1 MWVSRVLRSYS
12 GLPLWISQIPEVPMQ
27 GLRHQGPRT
36 KYQLLD
42 SLKSPVFNMLSKE
55 HPRNIC
61 VHVPRALGSCEN
73 CSSPSGSEAK
83 SAVPRPH
90 PADGSPWR
98 AHLASVPGFLAWPCL
113 GPGFMGKAWP
123 APNTCRVQSLR
134 GLGDS
139 PLTHCSPGLRM

>member
-1 MWVSRVLRSYS
+1 
-12 GLPLWISQIPEVPMQ
+12 MQ

-73 CSSPSGSEAK
+73 CLKLGLLQPPSESVYQGL
-83 SAVPRPH
+83 
-90 PADGSPWR
+90 WR
-98 AHLASVPGFLAWPCL
+98 L
-113 GPGFMGKAWP
+113 
-123 APNTCRVQSLR
+123 T
-134 GLGDS
+134 
-139 PLTHCSPGLRM
+139 LTHFSPGLRL